1 VEHGYLLIFAWIFL
15 DQVGVPVPAIP
26 VLMTVG
32 AVAGRGQLDL
42 GPLLIASTAGAIP
55 ADLLWYES
63 GRRRGHSVLRT
74 LCRISLE
81 PDSCVRNTEDTFVR
95 YGKRSLLLAKFIPGY
110 QTLAPPLAGMSGMR
124 LGSFL
129 LYDIPGAMLWS
140 AAFLGLGFAFHG
152 QIDHVYQLASELGWW
167 LLVLLAGGLA
177 GYMLWKG
184 VHRRRFLRSL
194 RIARIEPHELNKLL
208 NTPESPD
215 ALAIFDLR
223 SALSIEME
231 PCRIPGAKV
240 MDLEELDARHDEI
253 PRGREVIIYC
263 N

>member
-81 PDSCVRNTEDTFVR
+81 PDSCVRSTEETFVR
-95 YGKRSLLLAKFIPGY
+95 YGPPSLLVAKFLPGY
-110 QTLAPPLAGMSGMR
+110 QTLAPVLAGMSGVPVWR
-124 LGSFL
+124 FL
-129 LYDIPGAMLWS
+129 LFDVPGALLWS
-140 AAFLGLGFAFHG
+140 LAFIGLGYLLHDQLDWAF
-152 QIDHVYQLASELGWW
+152 DLASELGAG
-167 LLVLLAGGLA
+167 LFGVVGLVLA
-177 GYMLWKG
+177 GYVVWKLLYRQH
-184 VHRRRFLRSL
+184 VIRSL
-194 RIARIEPHELNKLL
+194 RTARIQPDELRALI
-208 NTPESPD
+208 D
-215 ALAIFDLR
+215 ALDPVTVVDLR
-223 SALSIEME
+223 SALEIELN
-231 PCRIPGAKV
+231 PQRIPSAHV
-240 MDLEELDARHDEI
+240 MSVEELDARHHEI
-253 PRGREVIIYC
+253 PKDQEVILYC
-263 N
+263 T